1 VILRPRFFH
10 RFSTVPLSLGLTLV
24 CVCLSVWLAAGLT
37 VAFHAALWLTAAAV
51 ILECVIAEGAGR
63 QLRKIHELGSFRL
76 VTMIVAVAVGKD
88 MAGLAAALAVL
99 AGIQCGF
106 AFAAA
111 AVRLLRTRS
120 RADLVTRIAER
131 ERAKRSRSFWF
142 GRAPR

>member
-51 ILECVIAEGAGR
+51 ILECVIAEG
-63 QLRKIHELGSFRL
+63 
-76 VTMIVAVAVGKD
+76 AVAVGKD